1 MVQAKL
7 LSSRAQRMFSEG
19 VRKTS
24 ELTVA
29 LPEAVVRKLTAGV
42 AVSVAAVHAYYRSH
56 RALYGSTAYV
66 RIAPAIRSQLL
77 SARKN
82 AVLTRWL
89 AKVRVGEPK
98 PNLD

>member
-1 MVQAKL
+1 MFGGYFRFYAYGACA
-7 LSSRAQRMFSEG
+7 RATARTQLI
-19 VRKTS
+19 T
-24 ELTVA
+24 
-29 LPEAVVRKLTAGV
+29 EAVARRLTAGV
-42 AVSVAAVHAYYRSH
+42 TVSEAAVHAYYRSH

-66 RIAPAIRSQLL
+66 RVAPAIRSQLV

-89 AKVRVGEPK
+89 AKVRAGEPK